1 MVVGRRVGVV
11 LGVRRLPQHRH
22 VVIQGQDHVLRHD
35 RVQQA
40 EGEMRDGGVIV
51 ESNLPVEI
59 EKEGDHLPG
68 EVTAHLEHVSL
79 DHSGIVNL
87 GRVVL
92 AYTYSTEYYYQLNL
106 NYNWNDNNRK
116 SPRRFPELLLFI
128 LSRVTISR
136 KK

>member
-116 SPRRFPELLLFI
+116 SLKRFPVLLLLI
-128 LSRVTISR
+128 LSRVTISI

>member
-1 MVVGRRVGVV
+1 MVVWRRVGVV

-92 AYTYSTEYYYQLNL
+92 AYTYSTE
-106 NYNWNDNNRK
+106 
-116 SPRRFPELLLFI
+116 
-128 LSRVTISR
+128 
-136 KK
+136 

>member
-1 MVVGRRVGVV
+1 MVVWRRVGVV

-92 AYTYSTEYYYQLNL
+92 AYTYSTEYYYQVNL

-116 SPRRFPELLLFI
+116 SPRRFPVLLLLI

>member
-1 MVVGRRVGVV
+1 MGRRVGVV

-68 EVTAHLEHVSL
+68 EMTTHL
-79 DHSGIVNL
+79 DHVL
-87 GRVVL
+87 LDHARVV
-92 AYTYSTEYYYQLNL
+92 Y
-106 NYNWNDNNRK
+106 
-116 SPRRFPELLLFI
+116 
-128 LSRVTISR
+128 LSRIIFSWNRFNNSTSDCCTGVMNRFQQVDYSSSACS
-136 KK
+136 

>member
-1 MVVGRRVGVV
+1 MGRRVGVV

-92 AYTYSTEYYYQLNL
+92 AYTYSTEYYYQVNL
-106 NYNWNDNNRK
+106 NYNWNDNNQK
-116 SPRRFPELLLFI
+116 SLRRFPVLLLLI
-128 LSRVTISR
+128 LSRVTISI